1 MSYLYATDAIG
12 VVTWEILWL
21 VQQLIV
27 RLRSAHRKTDT
38 ARSQIL
44 YFLFHRLFAV
54 VCHFLTDY
62 LLVDKCIN

>member
-27 RLRSAHRKTDT
+27 RLQTDT
-38 ARSQIL
+38 ASSQIL